1 MSALTSILFLALGL
15 AAGLGHFS
23 AIAREAD
30 DLVRGGPVLRLILLR
45 LGRLAVTILVL
56 VIASLQGWPAL
67 LAATL
72 GFMAGRQIVLLR
84 LGGAR

>member
-1 MSALTSILFLALGL
+1 MSQLSPILVLALGFAVGL
-15 AAGLGHFS
+15 AHFA

-30 DLVRGGPVLRLILLR
+30 LVTHGGPASRAILLR

-56 VIASLQGWPAL
+56 VIASRQGWPAL
-67 LAATL
+67 LAATT
-72 GFMAGRQIVLLR
+72 GFMGGRQIMLHR

>member
-1 MSALTSILFLALGL
+1 MSTLTSLLFLALGF
-15 AAGLGHFS
+15 AAGLGHFW

-30 DLVRGGPVLRLILLR
+30 DLVRGGPAWRLILLR

-67 LAATL
+67 FAATL
-72 GFMAGRQIVLLR
+72 GFMAGRQLVLYR